1 MAPPLDRHDLHDH
14 PWKRR
19 SGLSFSALRLPRR
32 SRRATYLCWA
42 MIIFLIYLVLN
53 SVTSWSHIPN
63 PAGLHRPKEVIP
75 IKFTALFNSLPHT
88 KGGTRSLNRNVLFAA
103 ESLEA
108 ASKLAGIA
116 CEMADFRKS
125 NVHFA
130 FVGRDYMDIELF
142 KELNGITNEVG
153 GCKVMFHDAR
163 AESANRM
170 TEDRLKIAT
179 KTGLRHLHEF
189 IHPQIMLLSVDHEE
203 EWFIE
208 TARQTTQQLQ
218 MQTIELPDN
227 AANDLRWITRL
238 DSGSIGG
245 TYISYVNATS
255 SRKKQWLISTLNSPA
270 WNKPSF
276 EIMIHADKH
285 SGNLERLLK
294 SLELAFYPTGHRPK
308 SLTIILDPSAP
319 LHAFTK
325 SFLSDYSFP
334 SSTRTFIR
342 RPLLPALTTKETAMR
357 FVESFYPVN
366 DSTFLLILD
375 TNVELSKWYFHY
387 LLFTTL
393 QYKYSIYKHTTNS
406 LYGISLVEP
415 TSFLNGTNPFPVP
428 LGKSPFLYPV
438 PSSNAALYFPK
449 HWSEFH
455 SFFSKNLQFP
465 ILEATATNK
474 TGLISLTISKEVAES
489 WSTPF
494 ISLIRARGYAM
505 LYPSFPRDTL
515 AILHTEQPSYTRS
528 KYGFEKTLM
537 DKNNLLNGL
546 PDEDL
551 PIYNRIPLLDWQG
564 RPTLWDKLELDAFQY
579 RRAISSC
586 PDVSVPNYN
595 FDAGDLFCDPKGD
608 RLE

>member
-1 MAPPLDRHDLHDH
+1 
-14 PWKRR
+14 
-19 SGLSFSALRLPRR
+19 
-32 SRRATYLCWA
+32 
-42 MIIFLIYLVLN
+42 
-53 SVTSWSHIPN
+53 
-63 PAGLHRPKEVIP
+63 
-75 IKFTALFNSLPHT
+75 
-88 KGGTRSLNRNVLFAA
+88 
-103 ESLEA
+103 
-108 ASKLAGIA
+108 
-116 CEMADFRKS
+116 
-125 NVHFA
+125 
-130 FVGRDYMDIELF
+130 
-142 KELNGITNEVG
+142 
-153 GCKVMFHDAR
+153 
-163 AESANRM
+163 
-170 TEDRLKIAT
+170 
-179 KTGLRHLHEF
+179 
-189 IHPQIMLLSVDHEE
+189 
-203 EWFIE
+203 
-208 TARQTTQQLQ
+208 
-218 MQTIELPDN
+218 
-227 AANDLRWITRL
+227 
-238 DSGSIGG
+238 
-245 TYISYVNATS
+245 
-255 SRKKQWLISTLNSPA
+255 
-270 WNKPSF
+270 
-276 EIMIHADKH
+276 MIHADKH

-294 SLELAFYPTGHRPK
+294 SLELAFYPAGHRPK

-342 RPLLPALTTKETAMR
+342 RPLLPVLTTKETAMR

-387 LLFTTL
+387 LLFATL

-415 TSFLNGTNPFPVP
+415 TSFLNGTSPFPVP

-438 PSSNAALYFPK
+438 PSSHAALYFPN

-465 ILEATATNK
+465 IRETTAANK

-528 KYGFEKTLM
+528 KHGFEKTLM

-546 PDEDL
+546 SDEDL
-551 PIYNRIPLLDWQG
+551 PIYNRIPLLDWWGQ
-564 RPTLWDKLELDAFQY
+564 PILWDKLELDAFQY

-586 PDVSVPNYN
+586 MDVSAPNYN
-595 FDAGDLFCDPKGD
+595 FDAGDLFCDPKGN
-608 RLE
+608 RLD